1 MLQFDESVAKKL
13 IENRGVLSYSF
24 GINGMEKGCCVNGFH
39 NSWRKKQAEKYFD
52 YGVNVL
58 MTVALDI
65 TDSIENNEKR
75 GFFINKVLE
84 SKVDVKRIIPMR
96 LPNSEVALKATGI
109 EWQDLINPLDAVD
122 HFNGWEKYTKEV
134 QQRILSRPYVQRN
147 NNSLVANLI
156 HPDFKWFEEN
166 LRICGQV
173 GKYEYCDKCNLSCNK
188 LKFPTSELVE
198 VNYEKKD
205 ENGRNKLQNSRRKIN
220 KMRKGLIKNQGNN
233 KKNSVRELKLF

>member
-1 MLQFDESVAKKL
+1 
-13 IENRGVLSYSF
+13 
-24 GINGMEKGCCVNGFH
+24 
-39 NSWRKKQAEKYFD
+39 
-52 YGVNVL
+52 
-58 MTVALDI
+58 
-65 TDSIENNEKR
+65 
-75 GFFINKVLE
+75 
-84 SKVDVKRIIPMR
+84 MR
-96 LPNSEVALKATGI
+96 LTSAEVALKVTGI
-109 EWQDLINPLDAVD
+109 ERQDLINPL
-122 HFNGWEKYTKEV
+122 NTIGNIPGLPIKYPEDV